1 MLDDLRLIVCVGTG
15 GVGKTTISAA
25 LALAAARHGRRA
37 MVLTI
42 DPARALARALGVE
55 TLGPDRQRVAIA
67 GPGTLDAGMLDTK
80 LAWDRFVIRHAP
92 SAATAADVLANPFY
106 RKLSSA
112 FAGSTEYV
120 AIEELCRLAEAGDHD
135 LIVLDTPPAT
145 HALDFLRAPERIDR
159 LFDADVSRWLASG
172 RGAWRSAGAGARFA
186 LRRLEHATGRRTL
199 HDIATFFAAFQTL
212 VEAALERS
220 RRARA
225 LLRDPATGFVLVTGP
240 RQLVVDETI
249 ALAGQLRVK
258 LAAIVLDRVHPLPT
272 SAAVADAAF
281 SRLGDVPGAAWLRD
295 RWDDAVA
302 EATVENAHALRLR
315 ASLPAVPIVQVPEAD
330 HDPSSLEDLGRIA
343 CDLESLT
350 HAS

>member
-1 MLDDLRLIVCVGTG
+1 VIDELRLVVCVGTG
-15 GVGKTTISAA
+15 GVGKTTVSAA
-25 LALAAARHGRRA
+25 LALAAAQRGRRA

-42 DPARALARALGVE
+42 DPARALARALGVD
-55 TLGPDRQRVAIA
+55 TLGPDPQRIAIA
-67 GPGTLDAGMLDTK
+67 GPGILDAGMLDTK
-80 LAWDRFVIRHAP
+80 LAWDGFVTRHAP
-92 SAATAADVLANPFY
+92 NTATAADVLANPFY

-112 FAGSTEYV
+112 FAGSTEFV
-120 AIEELCRLAEAGDHD
+120 AIEELCRLAESGDYD
-135 LIVLDTPPAT
+135 VIVLDTPPAT

-159 LFDADVSRWLASG
+159 LFETDVARWLALG
-172 RGAWRSAGAGARFA
+172 RGAWRSAGAGARFV
-186 LRRLEHATGRRTL
+186 LRRLEHATGKRTL

-220 RRARA
+220 HRARA

-249 ALAGQLRVK
+249 ALAAQLRVH
-258 LAAIVLDRVHPLPT
+258 LAAIALNRVHPLPVT
-272 SAAVADAAF
+272 ATVADAAW

-302 EATVENAHALRLR
+302 ETAVESGHATRLR
-315 ASLPAVPIVQVPEAD
+315 TSLPGIPIVSIPEAE

-343 CDLESLT
+343 RDLERLS
-350 HAS
+350 AS